1 MVYFDSDEHDVNS
14 RSALNKKLRTVVNVL
29 NSNAYTNIRIEGHTD
44 NTGSSSYN
52 KSLSDKRAK
61 YIMKRLKDA
70 GIRANRMSTKGYGE
84 TTPKGNNTTKEGRA
98 ANRRVEIKV
107 VK

>member
-1 MVYFDSDEHDVNS
+1 
-14 RSALNKKLRTVVNVL
+14 
-29 NSNAYTNIRIEGHTD
+29 
-44 NTGSSSYN
+44 
-52 KSLSDKRAK
+52 
-61 YIMKRLKDA
+61 MKRLKDA